1 MKDGLY
7 EATTGSRL
15 MIMIEQFRVEDS
27 YARRYGID
35 AGDEKGKE
43 TSNQREIEESCQR
56 EKQETE
62 VGRNCS

>member
-1 MKDGLY
+1 
-7 EATTGSRL
+7 